1 VNGPSGERCDRVNK
15 PQALE
20 MEEELLIEAFY
31 SKLCKPESTV
41 IDIGANTGFHTK
53 RFLELCPKGNVYAIE
68 ANPRHIDSLK
78 KLASN
83 PGLHVIEQAVVPSNY
98 TQGESARFKISAAY
112 HGRGGIA
119 GMHIWEAID
128 PSIVFEEISVKSI
141 TFDRLLEICDKCPLF
156 IKMDIEGPEYA
167 LIYYSSFLKDIAMD
181 RLPYMALE
189 NSVHGLAIAGI
200 SFEQLCECLHG
211 LGYSLLDRKG
221 SAITSESQRRQSG
234 QTVFLAPYQSSH
246 ESQEILRSNYCEV
259 YS

>member
-1 VNGPSGERCDRVNK
+1 
-15 PQALE
+15 

-41 IDIGANTGFHTK
+41 IDIGANAGFHTK
-53 RFLELCPKGNVYAIE
+53 RLLELCPKGNVYAIE
-68 ANPRHIDSLK
+68 ANPRHIGSLN

-83 PGLHVIEQAVVPSNY
+83 SRLHVIEQAVVPSNY
-98 TQGESARFKISAAY
+98 SQGESARFKVSAAY

-128 PSIVFEEISVKSI
+128 PSIEFEEISVKSI
-141 TFDRLLEICDKCPLF
+141 TFDQLLKICNQCPLF

-167 LIYYSSFLKDIAMD
+167 LIYSSSYLKDIAMD
-181 RLPYMALE
+181 RLPYMAIE

-200 SFEQLCECLHG
+200 SFEQLSECLQE

-234 QTVFLAPYQSSH
+234 QTVFLAPYQTSL
-246 ESQEILRSNYCEV
+246 ETQEILRSNYYQV
-259 YS
+259 HS